1 MTSASSNSEEPTF
14 ALWVGGVPRAWQ
26 RAGAHG
32 RSRYTQRD
40 DRAWRQ
46 TVRAAW
52 LAEVGALSLSGPL
65 SLTLVF
71 AGARADWDNA
81 AKAVADALGRRGWP
95 DGLAPA
101 YRDDK
106 QIVEAH
112 VYLVPATCREAGAF
126 IAVTPIGRALGHS
139 ARRWRFS
146 TPRSSRSVSR

>member
-1 MTSASSNSEEPTF
+1 MTNASSEEPTF

-26 RAGAHG
+26 RAGAAG
-32 RSRYTQRD
+32 RKRFTRPD

-46 TVRAAW
+46 TVRTAW

-65 SLTLVF
+65 ALTLVF

-101 YRDDK
+101 YCDDK

-126 IAVTPIGRALGHS
+126 IAVSLIGHRLGRS

-146 TPRSSRSVSR
+146 TPRSSPSGLP

>member
-1 MTSASSNSEEPTF
+1 MTSASNGQEPTF

-46 TVRAAW
+46 RVRAAW
-52 LAEVGALSLSGPL
+52 LAEVGVLSLSGPL
-65 SLTLVF
+65 AMTLVF
-71 AGARADWDNA
+71 CGARADWDNA
-81 AKAVADALGRRGWP
+81 AKAVSDALGKRGWA

-106 QIVEAH
+106 QVVEAH
-112 VYLVPATCREAGAF
+112 VYLVPAACREAGAF
-126 IAVTPIGRALGHS
+126 IAVTPIGHRLGRS

-146 TPRSSRSVSR
+146 TPRSSRLVSP